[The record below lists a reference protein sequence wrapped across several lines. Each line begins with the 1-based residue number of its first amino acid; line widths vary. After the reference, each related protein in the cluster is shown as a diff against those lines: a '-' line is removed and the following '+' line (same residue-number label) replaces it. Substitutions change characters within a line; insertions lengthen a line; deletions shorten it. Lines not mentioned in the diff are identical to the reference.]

1 MQILPGMGETV
12 IYQKYQE
19 QLTSNL
25 LYVLHK
31 HLIYG
36 LGEPV
41 NPKLDVFG
49 QCLPTWGKGAG
60 IFNPKYYIAD
70 FLVYLEP
77 TFGEFLENI

>member
-25 LYVLHK
+25 LCYTNISH
-31 HLIYG
+31 G

-41 NPKLDVFG
+41 NPKLDVLDNVYMG
-49 QCLPTWGKGAG
+49 EESG
-60 IFNPKYYIAD
+60 YIQS
-70 FLVYLEP
+70 
-77 TFGEFLENI
+77 

>member
-41 NPKLDVFG
+41 NPKLDVLDNVYMG
-49 QCLPTWGKGAG
+49 EESG
-60 IFNPKYYIAD
+60 YIQS
-70 FLVYLEP
+70 
-77 TFGEFLENI
+77 